1 MSVKGFRGLLAGAS
15 FANPIATIPVNWLSV
30 SMKSI
35 SSLYAKHVF
44 AIHNVPNPCSVAVN
58 IRFSIA
64 APMDS

>member
-1 MSVKGFRGLLAGAS
+1 MSIKGFRGLLAGAS

-44 AIHNVPNPCSVAVN
+44 AIHNVPNP
-58 IRFSIA
+58 
-64 APMDS
+64 

>member
-35 SSLYAKHVF
+35 SSLYEKHVF
-44 AIHNVPNPCSVAVN
+44 AIHNVPNP
-58 IRFSIA
+58 
-64 APMDS
+64 